1 MSQSRRIQID
11 VPTLARVE
19 GEGALKFSAENGRIT
34 QLQLRIYEPPR
45 MFEKLLEGRHYS
57 EVPDIVARICGI
69 CPVAYQISAVQALED
84 IFQVEISDWAKNLR
98 QIMYCGEWIQS
109 HALHIHLLAI
119 PDFFGYDSAIAMA
132 EDYPLEVTR
141 GLKLQSLGN
150 KLITLCGG
158 RSVHPVGLKVG
169 GFHHAPELEAAQTL
183 KAELEEALP
192 DIEALIHWL
201 DQISL
206 PDDHQ
211 AFTCVALAPDQALTP
226 AQALSS
232 VQATTSTTTQRN
244 SQINADYPIMGR
256 QLTATT
262 NTGNREE
269 RSKGKESGTNKE
281 ANTTLNLDIEHFQDH
296 FKEHQQDYSTA
307 LHCLLDGQ
315 PYLVGPLARIN
326 LNYALLLP
334 QVQQQMTQL
343 QTQFP
348 SQNMFHS
355 VIARAL
361 ELYQAILQAIECLE
375 NYQPT
380 NTPYEKITVK
390 AGTGFGCSEAP
401 RGILW
406 HSYQVDEQGLI
417 KKATIVPPT
426 SQNQARIEQ
435 DLEQSLY
442 QYGLEHSDDEL
453 RLRAESVIRNYDP
466 CISCA
471 THFLKL
477 DISR

>member
-19 GEGALKFSAENGRIT
+19 GEGALKFSAENDKIT

-150 KLITLCGG
+150 KLIALCGG

-169 GFHHAPELEAAQTL
+169 GFHHSPELEAAQTL

-192 DIEALIHWL
+192 DIKALILWL

-206 PDDHQ
+206 PDDQ
-211 AFTCVALAPDQALTP
+211 QDFTCVALAPSQ
-226 AQALSS
+226 
-232 VQATTSTTTQRN
+232 TTTQAPAQPLTQEN
-244 SQINADYPIMGR
+244 NQISTDYPIMGR

-262 NTGNREE
+262 NIGSGEKKEKGEE
-269 RSKGKESGTNKE
+269 SGANKES
-281 ANTTLNLDIEHFQDH
+281 NTVLNLGIEHFQDH

-307 LHCLLDGQ
+307 LHCLLHDQ

-326 LNYALLLP
+326 LNQAQLLP
-334 QVQQQMTQL
+334 QVQQIMTQL
-343 QTQFP
+343 QTPFP

-361 ELYQAILQAIECLE
+361 ELYQAILKAINCLE

-380 NTPYEKITVK
+380 QTPYEEITVK

-417 KKATIVPPT
+417 QRAVIVPPT

-477 DISR
+477 DISRSE